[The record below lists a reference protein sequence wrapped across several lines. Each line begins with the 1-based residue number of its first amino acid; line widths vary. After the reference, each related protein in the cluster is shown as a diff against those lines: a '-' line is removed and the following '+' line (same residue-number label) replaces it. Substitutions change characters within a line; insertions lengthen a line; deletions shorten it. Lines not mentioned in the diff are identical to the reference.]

1 MASPRT
7 ADYILT
13 IPNTK
18 SKTYDL
24 LGWLLIIIHLIILTT
39 ILIFSAN
46 YDNRKWAGYGITIA
60 IVFFLVEMFF
70 FKKKESFS
78 AIKAC
83 LAYLP
88 VVWIFRFNY
97 YFPGIISLLL
107 SILYFISKRE
117 FRVYISDDHIRFPS
131 FPVKNIKWAELNN
144 LVLKDGLLTIDFKNN
159 KLIQQTIDENS
170 PVNEQ
175 EFNDFCRQQLNK

>member
-13 IPNTK
+13 IPNAK

-24 LGWLLIIIHLIILTT
+24 LGWLLISIHLIILAI
-39 ILIFSAN
+39 ILIFSSG
-46 YDNRKWAGYGITIA
+46 YEDRKWAGFGIILA
-60 IVFFLVEMFF
+60 IVFFLIELLFR
-70 FKKKESFS
+70 KKKERFS
-78 AIKAC
+78 AIRAC

-88 VVWIFRFNY
+88 VIWIFKFHY
-97 YFPGIISLLL
+97 YIPGIISLFL

-117 FRVYISDDHIRFPS
+117 FLVYLNEDHIRYPS
-131 FPVKNIKWAELNN
+131 FPAKNIKWAELNN

-159 KLIQQTIDENS
+159 KLIQQAIDENS

-175 EFNDFCRQQLNK
+175 EFNEFCRQQLNK